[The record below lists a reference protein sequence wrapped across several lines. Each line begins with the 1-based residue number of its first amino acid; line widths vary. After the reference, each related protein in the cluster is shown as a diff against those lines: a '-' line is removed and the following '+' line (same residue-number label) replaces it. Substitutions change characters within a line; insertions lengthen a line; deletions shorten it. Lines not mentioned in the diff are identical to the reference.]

1 MDMEN
6 MDHKLNICYL
16 LSDEEKT
23 SILNRTMLVTFTCSV
38 KLKREKDMIWNET
51 GYKFKAKIYRHFKK
65 EVIYLLRVCWQSV

>member
-38 KLKREKDMIWNET
+38 KLKREKDMI
-51 GYKFKAKIYRHFKK
+51 
-65 EVIYLLRVCWQSV
+65 